1 MNQRISSFI
10 FDSYDGPSYNINM
23 KVTALLPD
31 ELVNEVQ
38 RLSQGKNITE
48 SLKIALNDW
57 IKIQQLRILNSK
69 VKNSPLVFEY
79 TADQIRSANRR

>member
-1 MNQRISSFI
+1 
-10 FDSYDGPSYNINM
+10 M

-38 RLSQGKNITE
+38 ELSRGKNITE

-57 IKIQQLRILNSK
+57 IKIQHLRSLNLEI
-69 VKNSPLVFEY
+69 KNNPISFEY
-79 TADQIRSANRR
+79 SAEELRTKNQQ